1 MVAAVVVAAA
11 VTDIL
16 EVIELD
22 QNNINNVCQT
32 TSRLIVIEGTKQY
45 IDIHDKTNNK
55 RLSIQK

>member
-1 MVAAVVVAAA
+1 MVAAA